1 MGGVIK
7 KNWDVKYIE
16 KNDEESSFYL
26 YKTLEIQKY
35 LNRFLKI
42 YKIKIQDSK
51 IFYSNDSLQIFISF
65 YITKKNHFRNHQK
78 TNPNSFTPSQ
88 KYFVQKKK
96 NKKKIKYAS
105 KKKQTTI
112 TILDKTKIR
121 KNLFFNKF
129 G

>member
-1 MGGVIK
+1 MGQKTDARIFRQGVIK

-51 IFYSNDSLQIFISF
+51 IFYSNDSLQIFLFILQTPVF
-65 YITKKNHFRNHQK
+65 VITKKL
-78 TNPNSFTPSQ
+78 TPTLLPLRKSNL
-88 KYFVQKKK
+88 FKKK
-96 NKKKIKYAS
+96 
-105 KKKQTTI
+105 T
-112 TILDKTKIR
+112 
-121 KNLFFNKF
+121 
-129 G
+129 

>member
-1 MGGVIK
+1 MGQKTDARIFRQGVIK

-65 YITKKNHFRNHQK
+65 YITKKTISVITK
-78 TNPNSFTPSQ
+78 KLTPTLLPLRKSNL
-88 KYFVQKKK
+88 FKKK
-96 NKKKIKYAS
+96 
-105 KKKQTTI
+105 T
-112 TILDKTKIR
+112 
-121 KNLFFNKF
+121 
-129 G
+129 